1 MISHLIFTLAQA
13 PAPAPGGGAAGMFIP
28 FICIGIIFYFLI
40 IRPQRQQQ
48 KKLASLISALKTG
61 DKVITNSG
69 IHGIIS
75 NVKDGPT
82 LVLKVDEN
90 CKLTVDKAAI
100 ATVLKE

>member
-1 MISHLIFTLAQA
+1 MISHHIFTLAQA
-13 PAPAPGGGAAGMFIP
+13 PAGGQGGGAAGMFIP

-48 KKLASLISALKTG
+48 KKLATLVSALKTG

-82 LVLKVDEN
+82 LVLKVDDN
-90 CKLTVDKAAI
+90 CRMTVDKAAI
-100 ATVLKE
+100 ATVLKD